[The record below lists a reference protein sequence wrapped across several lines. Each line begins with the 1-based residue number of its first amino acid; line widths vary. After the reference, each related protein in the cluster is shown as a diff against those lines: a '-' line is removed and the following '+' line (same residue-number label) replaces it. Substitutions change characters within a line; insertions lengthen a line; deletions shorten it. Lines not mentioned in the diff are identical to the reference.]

1 MSDGK
6 GGNYGVHGN
15 LFSVTYA
22 ARWEAKSSTPTSA
35 TILIPEKQRI
45 YGLIFSVCQKCAMDA
60 LQNRNRTGL
69 RLDAP
74 VLVVFA
80 K

>member
-1 MSDGK
+1 MADAPDSK
-6 GGNYGVHGN
+6 SGVVH
-15 LFSVTYA
+15 
-22 ARWEAKSSTPTSA
+22 STCGFDPHFRHH
-35 TILIPEKQRI
+35 LNPRKQRI